1 MENNRINEQRN
12 KEKDQHGSLKA
23 QLTVFTGREE
33 QYQLQLKERGARI
46 DALEVSCS
54 HINVLELSSP
64 AL

>member
-1 MENNRINEQRN
+1 VENNRINEQRN